1 MKLFQTAHLSPSF
14 YKYLILFTCYSQGE
28 WWHRAVCPPWICP
41 FEWLMNFSCQVH
53 RDGWAHGEPWET
65 CLQRSCLVSSGAGL
79 QPPSPLP
86 SANPLQCGWWSRTSP
101 WGVFPTDRSFPHGQ
115 KIRERNKEVR
125 EKGCS
130 PSTLQSTGSLS
141 PGFHCPSLLPVPSS
155 LWFPNLN
162 LPLLSPD
169 LFLPHLR
176 NSKGSVWQPPH
187 HLSDCWSKVLLS
199 SAMSWASNLSAKHK
213 YLYYYKEPV
222 VS

>member
-101 WGVFPTDRSFPHGQ
+101 WGVFPMDRRSGKETRKLERKAAPHL
-115 KIRERNKEVR
+115 
-125 EKGCS
+125 
-130 PSTLQSTGSLS
+130 PSRAQDLCLLA
-141 PGFHCPSLLPVPSS
+141 FHCPSLLPVPSS

-176 NSKGSVWQPPH
+176 NSKGSTWQPPH
-187 HLSDCWSKVLLS
+187 RLSDCWSKVLLS
-199 SAMSWASNLSAKHK
+199 SAMSWASNLSAEHK
-213 YLYYYKEPV
+213 YLYYYKESV